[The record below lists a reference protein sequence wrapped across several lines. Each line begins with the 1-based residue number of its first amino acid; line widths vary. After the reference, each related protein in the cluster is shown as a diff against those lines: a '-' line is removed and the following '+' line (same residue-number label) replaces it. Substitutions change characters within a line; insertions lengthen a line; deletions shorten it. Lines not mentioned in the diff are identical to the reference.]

1 MPDPHHTASSLR
13 EAPSLRYVAATLRPA
28 RTRPENSPSTPPI
41 GSPRTDSKEGRRQLA
56 YLLQDELL
64 ILRDSVL
71 AEMHGENVRSCLHG
85 DAGLWLVGVIA
96 YFLLG
101 RVLEELKTEQPICT
115 SYCLMWKEGTWGDS
129 RLEEI
134 LIPPLRLQ
142 MSDTSSPPSSTGP
155 ALLVYLPAWA
165 GILVQATHLPGL
177 HLPTLKL
184 RHHPDSPAQA
194 PGSYSKH
201 SFVWH
206 CASKRVI
213 PFKH

>member
-1 MPDPHHTASSLR
+1 MAAPGPTAR
-13 EAPSLRYVAATLRPA
+13 KA
-28 RTRPENSPSTPPI
+28 
-41 GSPRTDSKEGRRQLA
+41 GDKLA

-96 YFLLG
+96 NFLLG
-101 RVLEELKTEQPICT
+101 RVLEELKTEQPTCT
-115 SYCLMWKEGTWGDS
+115 SYCLMWKEGNRWARTWGDS
-129 RLEEI
+129 RLEKI
-134 LIPPLRLQ
+134 LISPLRLQ

-201 SFVWH
+201 AFVWH
-206 CASKRVI
+206 RASKRVI